1 MNHQSCSILKLVET
15 AKAAMASIFVTCTFG
30 EGEFPETMLN
40 LWSHLEDKCDKHTFP
55 ESSLRYGVFGLGSSM
70 YAVGDQ
76 FNRAARRL
84 DARLEELGGE
94 RLIEV
99 GLGDDQAAELY
110 RGALDTWM
118 EKLQP
123 KLFGK
128 ASGERSYLDPPEP
141 LFRLSVAVSSNVVVS
156 SQSLNFSCRLISY
169 PFITTI

>member
-1 MNHQSCSILKLVET
+1 VLLAVKVPKAISPECCSFLKLVET
-15 AKAAMASIFVTCTFG
+15 VKAAMASIFVTCTFG

-40 LWSHLEDKCDKHTFP
+40 LWSHLEDKCDKHTFS

-70 YAVGDQ
+70 YAAGDQ

-84 DARLEELGGE
+84 DIRLEELGGE

-110 RGALDTWM
+110 RGELDAWI

-128 ASGERSYLDPPEP
+128 AAGERSYLDPPEP
-141 LFRLSVAVSSNVVVS
+141 LFRLSVAVSLS
-156 SQSLNFSCRLISY
+156 SDVAIQLQA
-169 PFITTI
+169 